1 MQQQQQQ
8 PPVAVA
14 MASRLRVN
22 RNLPAAVTQC
32 FSVVA
37 LCTAVA
43 DPNWF
48 QVVLNGTSPQIYG
61 VAYVVRLQGN
71 ITADP
76 NTVMNYEGISL
87 LIVMATCSYIGILT
101 GFGAFILSFLGSR
114 HPLLFNIPI
123 MLHFITAILDIGSL
137 ALCSYLYFQV
147 KSKLRRKKFEKITMQ
162 TTLGE
167 SFVIAVFALMFAVTA
182 SALSLHKVLLKDM
195 RVPEGRTEEES
206 ALVAPQPCG
215 NNEES
220 G

>member
-1 MQQQQQQ
+1 MEGSLLVPQ
-8 PPVAVA
+8 
-14 MASRLRVN
+14 N

-48 QVVLNGTSPQIYG
+48 QVVPNGTSPQIYG

-114 HPLLFNIPI
+114 HPLLFNLPI
-123 MLHFITAILDIGSL
+123 MLHFITAILDVVSL
-137 ALCSYLYFQV
+137 ALCSYLFFQV
-147 KSKLRRKKFEKITMQ
+147 KTKLRKKEFEKTVIQ

-167 SFVIAVFALMFAVTA
+167 SFVIAVFGVMFSVTA
-182 SALSLHKVLLKDM
+182 SALSLHKSLLKDV
-195 RVPEGRTEEES
+195 RLHDRTEEES
-206 ALVAPQPCG
+206 TLIVHQG
-215 NNEES
+215 QEE
-220 G
+220 

>member
-1 MQQQQQQ
+1 MEG
-8 PPVAVA
+8 
-14 MASRLRVN
+14 RLRVPQN

-48 QVVLNGTSPQIYG
+48 QVAPNGTSPQIYG

-71 ITADP
+71 LTADP
-76 NTVMNYEGISL
+76 NTVLNCEGISL

-114 HPLLFNIPI
+114 HPLLFNLPI
-123 MLHFITAILDIGSL
+123 MLHFITAILYVGTL
-137 ALCSYLYFQV
+137 ALCSYLFFQV
-147 KSKLRRKKFEKITMQ
+147 KTKLRRKEFQKTVMQ

-167 SFVIAVFALMFAVTA
+167 SFMIGFFGLMFSVTA
-182 SALSLHKVLLKDM
+182 SALSLHKALLKDVK
-195 RVPEGRTEEES
+195 RPGSRTEEES
-206 ALVAPQPCG
+206 TLITH
-215 NNEES
+215 
-220 G
+220 

>member
-1 MQQQQQQ
+1 
-8 PPVAVA
+8 
-14 MASRLRVN
+14 MATELRVPQN

-48 QVVLNGTSPQIYG
+48 QVSLNGTSPQIYG
-61 VAYVVRLQGN
+61 VAYVVHLQGN
-71 ITADP
+71 LTADP
-76 NTVMNYEGISL
+76 DTVLNYEGISL

-114 HPLLFNIPI
+114 HPLLFNLPI

-137 ALCSYLYFQV
+137 ALCLYLLFQV
-147 KSKLRRKKFEKITMQ
+147 KTKLRKKEFEKMVMQ

-167 SFVIAVFALMFAVTA
+167 SFFIAIFGAMFAVTA
-182 SALSLHKVLLKDM
+182 AALSLHKSLLRDA
-195 RVPEGRTEEES
+195 RLGGRTEEES
-206 ALVAPQPCG
+206 RLVAHHQFQD
-215 NNEES
+215 ND
-220 G
+220 

>member
-1 MQQQQQQ
+1 ME
-8 PPVAVA
+8 
-14 MASRLRVN
+14 SSLRCPQN

-48 QVVLNGTSPQIYG
+48 QVSLNGTSPQIYG

-71 ITADP
+71 LTADP
-76 NTVMNYEGISL
+76 NTVLNYEGISL

-114 HPLLFNIPI
+114 HPLLFNLPI
-123 MLHFITAILDIGSL
+123 TLHFITAILDVGSL
-137 ALCSYLYFQV
+137 ALCSYLFFQV
-147 KSKLRRKKFEKITMQ
+147 KTKLKKKEFEKTAMQ

-167 SFVIAVFALMFAVTA
+167 SFIIAIFGVMFSITA
-182 SALSLHKVLLKDM
+182 SALSLHKSLLEDV
-195 RVPEGRTEEES
+195 RLLGNRTEEQCT
-206 ALVAPQPCG
+206 LVAHQQG
-215 NNEES
+215 QDND
-220 G
+220 